1 MGDAYCTEC
10 KRNTEVV
17 FDHSAGDTVC
27 SECGLVLES
36 HSIDETS
43 EWRTFAN
50 EARDNDPNRVGGP
63 SNPLLNEGS
72 LTTVISKAN
81 GASGGIP
88 LYCYRCQSFR
98 IVLTEASPDVD
109 EKTISEDEIV
119 YPKGREA
126 SKISRE
132 YIEHPQLSPV
142 RDEQVHIARRSF
154 PSAYEYDDFMPE
166 KGVDSTWKKTIQHES
181 FGYSKGCYSQDTC
194 KIPEGISS
202 QIFGGIIAFMEQES
216 RLDLQNKLNECK
228 INLDSCNKSLQELQ
242 ELYRKISRVGK
253 SAIVTPV
260 SALSHRQSA
269 LFKITTHFRPEPF
282 EILRALNFR
291 LLADWVL
298 ETGFVPGTDNV
309 GGGSNGDGKFPSGGG
324 GGRGEDDDDDDE
336 ENEFEPLL
344 KFEEV
349 MKMIGA
355 RGASLPYDMLEA
367 AKTVGI
373 REVLLLRYL
382 DSQVKIKNDSGSAY
396 TTINIIQLL
405 LSCSALRLTYCF
417 HHMIYVLVFGLQ
429 VPILGFL
436 VKSSLWLRNRLLAYP
451 SFLYKIGIE
460 IVIDTC
466 CATFA
471 EVQKR
476 GKKFWTEFE
485 LYVADMLVGVVVNV
499 ALVGLLA
506 PYVRIGQP
514 SLSKGL
520 LGRMQHAYNALPSSV
535 FEAKRPGCRF
545 SVQQRIGTYFYKGIL
560 YASVGFTCGLIGQG
574 IANMIMTAKRYSFI
588 LYLISKS

>member
-27 SECGLVLES
+27 YECGLVLES
-36 HSIDETS
+36 HSIDETF
-43 EWRTFAN
+43 EWRTFGN
-50 EARDNDPNRVGGP
+50 EASDNDPNRVGGP
-63 SNPLLNEGS
+63 SNPLLNYGS

-81 GASGGIP
+81 GASGGDNFPRWQNRGSNPERTLVLPFKNIAVM
-88 LYCYRCQSFR
+88 CDR

-126 SKISRE
+126 SNRQSVFAAEERRPQSPKISRE

-142 RDEQVHIARRSF
+142 RE
-154 PSAYEYDDFMPE
+154 E
-166 KGVDSTWKKTIQHES
+166 
-181 FGYSKGCYSQDTC
+181 DTC

-228 INLDSCNKSLQELQ
+228 VSHKIAISTLKEKEFIISNLLHSGAILEDISMFPDTSIVSTPASAASISCDGSDSSEMEKEVQVQLGELQ
-242 ELYRKISRVGK
+242 KSPRKVYHGRV
-253 SAIVTPV
+253 
-260 SALSHRQSA
+260 
-269 LFKITTHFRPEPF
+269 
-282 EILRALNFR
+282 
-291 LLADWVL
+291 DWVL

-344 KFEEV
+344 KFEE
-349 MKMIGA
+349 
-355 RGASLPYDMLEA
+355 
-367 AKTVGI
+367 
-373 REVLLLRYL
+373 
-382 DSQVKIKNDSGSAY
+382 
-396 TTINIIQLL
+396 
-405 LSCSALRLTYCF
+405 
-417 HHMIYVLVFGLQ
+417 
-429 VPILGFL
+429 
-436 VKSSLWLRNRLLAYP
+436 
-451 SFLYKIGIE
+451 

-476 GKKFWTEFE
+476 GKKFWAEFE

-520 LGRMQHAYNALPSSV
+520 LGRMQHAYNALPSRLV
-535 FEAKRPGCRF
+535 LHLKDNF
-545 SVQQRIGTYFYKGIL
+545 
-560 YASVGFTCGLIGQG
+560 LIVLL
-574 IANMIMTAKRYSFI
+574 TKV
-588 LYLISKS
+588 